1 MQKKKI
7 LFFDC
12 FSGIS
17 GDMTLGAL
25 LDLGLDR
32 KTFLNELEKLHVDG
46 YEISFDK
53 AVKNGITGN
62 YVKVHLVDGCY
73 GEHEHDEERE
83 HHGEHEH
90 DGVRECHGEHE
101 HDEEWEHHRE
111 HALYREHEYHVGHEH
126 HGEQEYQEE
135 HNHVGAN
142 NHHIPHE
149 HRNLMEINRIIE
161 ESGIAPGAKDLAK
174 RIFLRVAKA
183 EGKVHNR
190 KLEEVHFHEVG
201 AVDSIVDIV
210 GTAILVDMLRPDIVC
225 ASVIQDGR
233 GFVKCQHGKLAVPVP
248 AVSEIFADSN
258 AVTRQI
264 DIETELVTP
273 TGAAII
279 AELAS
284 SYGNMPEMNVRKI
297 GWGAGTKDLEIPNLL
312 KVSLGEYMEPDEIF
326 SDREDQVLVLETNL
340 DDCTGEYLGFVME
353 QLFAQG
359 ALDVFFT
366 PIFMKK
372 NRPAY
377 RMTVICAPC
386 DMRKMEELIFIHT
399 TTIGLR
405 KRMENRTVLPRKKEV
420 LHTKYGE
427 LEVKK
432 VTIGA
437 EERIYPEYESA
448 KKLAMQQGVAL
459 KEIYQCVCEKTE

>member
-32 KTFLNELEKLHVDG
+32 QTFLKELEKLHVEG
-46 YEISFDK
+46 YHISFDK

-62 YVKVHLVDGCY
+62 YVKVHLIDECY
-73 GEHEHDEERE
+73 GEHEHGIERE
-83 HHGEHEH
+83 Q
-90 DGVRECHGEHE
+90 
-101 HDEEWEHHRE
+101 
-111 HALYREHEYHVGHEH
+111 HVGHEH
-126 HGEQEYQEE
+126 SSEREHHEGHEHGSEGEQHVGHERGSEQEH
-135 HNHVGAN
+135 HNHHN
-142 NHHIPHE
+142 
-149 HRNLMEINRIIE
+149 HRNLTDINRIID
-161 ESGIAPGAKDLAK
+161 ESGITPGAKELAK

-210 GTAILVDMLRPDIVC
+210 GTAILIDMLRPDMVC

-248 AVSEIFADSN
+248 AVSEIFADSD
-258 AVTRQI
+258 AVIRQI

-312 KVSLGEYMEPDEIF
+312 KVSLGEYAESDEDF
-326 SDREDQVLVLETNL
+326 SDKEDSVLVLETNL
-340 DDCTGEYLGFVME
+340 DDCTGEYLGYVLE
-353 QLFAQG
+353 RLFEQG

-377 RMTVICAPC
+377 RMTVICEPE
-386 DMRKMEELIFIHT
+386 DMRKMEELIFMHT

-405 KRMENRTVLPRKKEV
+405 KRLENRTVLPRKKEV
-420 LHTKYGE
+420 LRTKYGE

-432 VTIGA
+432 VAVGA
-437 EERIYPEYESA
+437 KERLYPEYESA
-448 KKLAMQQGVAL
+448 KKLAMEQGVPL
-459 KEIYQCVCEKTE
+459 KEIYQCISE

>member
-32 KTFLNELEKLHVDG
+32 QTFLNELEKLHVDG
-46 YEISFDK
+46 YKISFDK

-62 YVKVHLVDGCY
+62 YVKVHLADGCY
-73 GEHEHDEERE
+73 GEEEHDGGRE
-83 HHGEHEH
+83 HHGVHHHAGEHKSYGADNH
-90 DGVRECHGEHE
+90 DGEREHFEGHNHHGEHTRHLEYESHGE
-101 HDEEWEHHRE
+101 HVHQIP
-111 HALYREHEYHVGHEH
+111 HEH
-126 HGEQEYQEE
+126 HHDSKE
-135 HNHVGAN
+135 HF
-142 NHHIPHE
+142 HE
-149 HRNLMEINRIIE
+149 HRNLTDINRIIDA
-161 ESGIAPGAKDLAK
+161 SGIAPGAKDLAK

-210 GTAILVDMLRPDIVC
+210 GTAILMDMLRPDMVC

-248 AVSEIFADSN
+248 AVSEIFADSG

-312 KVSLGEYMEPDEIF
+312 KVSLGEYVE
-326 SDREDQVLVLETNL
+326 SDVDFTDKEDPVMVLETNL
-340 DDCTGEYLGFVME
+340 DDCTGEHLGYVME
-353 QLFAQG
+353 RLFEQG

-377 RMTVICAPC
+377 RMTVICTPV
-386 DMRKMEELIFIHT
+386 DMRKMEELIFRHT

-405 KRMENRTVLPRKKEV
+405 KRLENRTVLPRKKDV

-427 LEVKK
+427 LEVKIAA
-432 VTIGA
+432 VGA

-448 KKLAMQQGVAL
+448 KKLATQHGVPL
-459 KEIYQCVCEKTE
+459 NEIYRCTCGDTK

>member
-32 KTFLNELEKLHVDG
+32 QTFLNELEKLHVDG
-46 YEISFDK
+46 YKISFDK

-62 YVKVHLVDGCY
+62 YVKVHV
-73 GEHEHDEERE
+73 HQIS
-83 HHGEHEH
+83 
-90 DGVRECHGEHE
+90 
-101 HDEEWEHHRE
+101 
-111 HALYREHEYHVGHEH
+111 HEH
-126 HGEQEYQEE
+126 HHDSKE
-135 HNHVGAN
+135 HF
-142 NHHIPHE
+142 HE
-149 HRNLMEINRIIE
+149 HRNLTDINRIIDA
-161 ESGIAPGAKDLAK
+161 SGIAPGAKDLAK

-210 GTAILVDMLRPDIVC
+210 GTAILIDMLRPDMVC

-248 AVSEIFADSN
+248 AVSEIFADSG

-312 KVSLGEYMEPDEIF
+312 KVSLGEYVE
-326 SDREDQVLVLETNL
+326 SDMDFTDKEDPVMVLETNL
-340 DDCTGEYLGFVME
+340 DDCTGEYLGYVME
-353 QLFAQG
+353 RLFEQG

-377 RMTVICAPC
+377 RMTVICTPV
-386 DMRKMEELIFIHT
+386 DMTKMEELIFRHT

-405 KRMENRTVLPRKKEV
+405 KRLENRTVLPRKKDV

-427 LEVKK
+427 LEVKIAA
-432 VTIGA
+432 VGA

-448 KKLAMQQGVAL
+448 KKLAMQHGVSL
-459 KEIYQCVCEKTE
+459 NEIYRCTCGDTK

>member
-32 KTFLNELEKLHVDG
+32 QTFLKELEKLHVEG
-46 YEISFDK
+46 YHISFDK

-62 YVKVHLVDGCY
+62 YVKVHLVDECY
-73 GEHEHDEERE
+73 GEHEHGSGQEQ
-83 HHGEHEH
+83 
-90 DGVRECHGEHE
+90 
-101 HDEEWEHHRE
+101 
-111 HALYREHEYHVGHEH
+111 HVGHEH
-126 HGEQEYQEE
+126 SSEREQHVGHEHGSEGEQ
-135 HNHVGAN
+135 HVGHERGSEQE
-142 NHHIPHE
+142 HHDHHD
-149 HRNLMEINRIIE
+149 HRNLTDINRIID
-161 ESGIAPGAKDLAK
+161 ESGITPGAKELAK

-201 AVDSIVDIV
+201 AVDSIVDSV
-210 GTAILVDMLRPDIVC
+210 GTAILIDMLRPDMVC

-248 AVSEIFADSN
+248 AVSEIFADSD

-279 AELAS
+279 TELAS

-312 KVSLGEYMEPDEIF
+312 KVSLGEYAESDEDF
-326 SDREDQVLVLETNL
+326 SDKEDSVLVLETNL
-340 DDCTGEYLGFVME
+340 DDCTGEYLGYVLE
-353 QLFAQG
+353 RLFEQG

-377 RMTVICAPC
+377 RMTVICEPE
-386 DMRKMEELIFIHT
+386 DMRKMEELIFMHT

-405 KRMENRTVLPRKKEV
+405 KRLENRTVLPRKKEV

-432 VTIGA
+432 VDVGA
-437 EERIYPEYESA
+437 KERLYAEYESA
-448 KKLAMQQGVAL
+448 KKLALEQGVPL
-459 KEIYQCVCEKTE
+459 KEIYQCISE

>member
-32 KTFLNELEKLHVDG
+32 QTFLNELEKLHVDG
-46 YEISFDK
+46 YKISFDK

-62 YVKVHLVDGCY
+62 YVKVHLADGCY
-73 GEHEHDEERE
+73 GEDEHDGKREHHGGGHRHDGDHE
-83 HHGEHEH
+83 HHGEHVH
-90 DGVRECHGEHE
+90 QIS
-101 HDEEWEHHRE
+101 
-111 HALYREHEYHVGHEH
+111 HEH
-126 HGEQEYQEE
+126 HLDSKE
-135 HNHVGAN
+135 HF
-142 NHHIPHE
+142 HE
-149 HRNLMEINRIIE
+149 HRNLTDINRIIDA
-161 ESGIAPGAKDLAK
+161 SGIAPGAKDLAK

-190 KLEEVHFHEVG
+190 RLEEVHFHEVG

-210 GTAILVDMLRPDIVC
+210 GTAILIDMLRPDMVC

-248 AVSEIFADSN
+248 AVSEIFADSG
-258 AVTRQI
+258 AITRQI

-312 KVSLGEYMEPDEIF
+312 KVSLGEYVE
-326 SDREDQVLVLETNL
+326 SDVDFTDKEDPVLVLETNL
-340 DDCTGEYLGFVME
+340 DDCTGEYLGYVME
-353 QLFAQG
+353 RLFEQG

-377 RMTVICAPC
+377 RMTVICTPF
-386 DMRKMEELIFIHT
+386 DMRKMEELIFRHT

-405 KRMENRTVLPRKKEV
+405 KRLENRTVLPRKKEV

-427 LEVKK
+427 LEVKIAA
-432 VTIGA
+432 VGA

-448 KKLAMQQGVAL
+448 KKLAMQHGVSL
-459 KEIYQCVCEKTE
+459 NEIYQCTCGDTK

>member
-1 MQKKKI
+1 MQKKRI

-32 KTFLNELEKLHVDG
+32 QVFLQELEKLHVDG
-46 YEISFDK
+46 YKISFNK

-62 YVKVHLVDGCY
+62 YVKVHL
-73 GEHEHDEERE
+73 EHEVREGHEIHEHQHHPQE
-83 HHGEHEH
+83 HH
-90 DGVRECHGEHE
+90 
-101 HDEEWEHHRE
+101 
-111 HALYREHEYHVGHEH
+111 
-126 HGEQEYQEE
+126 
-135 HNHVGAN
+135 
-142 NHHIPHE
+142 HE
-149 HRNLMEINRIIE
+149 HRNLMDINRIIE
-161 ESGIAPGAKDLAK
+161 ESGITSGAKDLSK

-183 EGKVHNR
+183 EAKVHNR

-210 GTAILVDMLRPDIVC
+210 GTAILIDMLRPDMVY
-225 ASVIQDGR
+225 ASIIQDGS
-233 GFVKCQHGKLAVPVP
+233 GFIHCQHGKLAVPVP
-248 AVSEIFADSN
+248 AVSEIFAASD
-258 AVTRQI
+258 AITRQI
-264 DIETELVTP
+264 DINTELVTP

-284 SYGNMPEMNVRKI
+284 SYGNMPEMNVQKI

-312 KVSLGEYMEPDEIF
+312 KVSLGEIVNVDGRF
-326 SDREDQVLVLETNL
+326 QDKDDQVLVLETNL
-340 DDCTGEYLGFVME
+340 DDCTGEFLGYVME
-353 QLFAQG
+353 RLFEQG

-366 PIFMKK
+366 PIYMKK

-377 RMTVICAPC
+377 RMTAICVPE
-386 DMRKMEELIFIHT
+386 DMKKIEEIIFLHT

-405 KRMENRTVLPRKKEV
+405 KRLESRTVLPRAKEV
-420 LHTKYGE
+420 ISTRYGE

-432 VTIGA
+432 VTAGA

-448 KKLAMQQGVAL
+448 KKLAMQQGVPL
-459 KEIYQCVCEKTE
+459 KEIYQCIYEAE

>member
-1 MQKKKI
+1 MQKKRI

-32 KTFLNELEKLHVDG
+32 QVFLQELEKLHVDG
-46 YEISFDK
+46 YKISFNK

-62 YVKVHLVDGCY
+62 YVKVHL
-73 GEHEHDEERE
+73 EHEVRE
-83 HHGEHEH
+83 GHEIHEH
-90 DGVRECHGEHE
+90 Q
-101 HDEEWEHHRE
+101 HHPQ
-111 HALYREHEYHVGHEH
+111 GHH
-126 HGEQEYQEE
+126 
-135 HNHVGAN
+135 
-142 NHHIPHE
+142 HE
-149 HRNLMEINRIIE
+149 HRNLMDINRIIE
-161 ESGIAPGAKDLAK
+161 ESGITSGAKDLSK

-183 EGKVHNR
+183 EAKVHNR

-210 GTAILVDMLRPDIVC
+210 GTAILIDMLRPDMVC
-225 ASVIQDGR
+225 ASIIQDGS
-233 GFVKCQHGKLAVPVP
+233 GFIHCQHGKLAVPVP
-248 AVSEIFADSN
+248 AVSEIFAASD
-258 AVTRQI
+258 AITRQI
-264 DIETELVTP
+264 DINTELVTP

-284 SYGNMPEMNVRKI
+284 SYGNMPEMNVQKI

-312 KVSLGEYMEPDEIF
+312 KVSLGEIVNVDGRF
-326 SDREDQVLVLETNL
+326 QDKDDQVLVLETNL
-340 DDCTGEYLGFVME
+340 DDCTGEFLGYVME
-353 QLFAQG
+353 RLFEQG

-366 PIFMKK
+366 PIYMKK

-377 RMTVICAPC
+377 RMTAICVPE
-386 DMRKMEELIFIHT
+386 DMKKIEEIIFLHT

-405 KRMENRTVLPRKKEV
+405 KRLESRTVLPRAKEV
-420 LHTKYGE
+420 ISTRYGE

-432 VTIGA
+432 VTAGA

-448 KKLAMQQGVAL
+448 KKLAMQQGVPL
-459 KEIYQCVCEKTE
+459 KEIYQCIYEAE

>member
-25 LDLGLDR
+25 LDLGLDHQ
-32 KTFLNELEKLHVDG
+32 TFLKELEKLHVEG
-46 YEISFDK
+46 YHISFDK

-62 YVKVHLVDGCY
+62 YVKVHLVDECY
-73 GEHEHDEERE
+73 GEHEHGSEQE
-83 HHGEHEH
+83 HHDH
-90 DGVRECHGEHE
+90 
-101 HDEEWEHHRE
+101 
-111 HALYREHEYHVGHEH
+111 
-126 HGEQEYQEE
+126 
-135 HNHVGAN
+135 
-142 NHHIPHE
+142 HE
-149 HRNLMEINRIIE
+149 HRNLTDINRIID
-161 ESGIAPGAKDLAK
+161 ESGITPGAKELAK
-174 RIFLRVAKA
+174 RIFMRVAKA

-210 GTAILVDMLRPDIVC
+210 GTAILIDMLRPDMVC

-312 KVSLGEYMEPDEIF
+312 KVSLGEYVEPDGDF
-326 SDREDQVLVLETNL
+326 SGKEDSVLVLETNL
-340 DDCTGEYLGFVME
+340 DDCTGEYLGYVLE
-353 QLFAQG
+353 RLFEQG

-377 RMTVICAPC
+377 RMTVICEPE
-386 DMRKMEELIFIHT
+386 DMRKMEELIFMHT

-405 KRMENRTVLPRKKEV
+405 KRLENRTVLPRKKEV
-420 LHTKYGE
+420 LRTKYGE

-432 VTIGA
+432 VAVGA
-437 EERIYPEYESA
+437 KERLYPEYESA
-448 KKLAMQQGVAL
+448 KKLAMEQGVPL
-459 KEIYQCVCEKTE
+459 KEIYQCISE